1 MRKLVTGLFMSLD
14 GVVGY
19 PSSWAGAYFD
29 EELFEWIGTGLPLAD
44 AILLG
49 RRTYAE
55 FSELWPSQGTSTP
68 MGAFLNNTPKYVVSS
83 TLEALDWGPATLVRG
98 DLGDEVDKL
107 KRQDGANIQ
116 IPGSPRLV
124 GSLLA
129 AGLLDELSLAI
140 VPIVVGSGM
149 RLFDGIG
156 AQIPLQLVESRAL
169 SSGVLAVT
177 YRPRDEFPDSRGS

>member
-14 GVVGY
+14 GVVEG

-68 MGAFLNNTPKYVVSS
+68 MGAFLNKTPKYVISG
-83 TLEALDWGPATLVRG
+83 TLDRLEWGPATLLRG
-98 DLGDEVDKL
+98 DLGEEVEKL
-107 KRQDGANIQ
+107 KQEDGANIQ
-116 IPGSPRLV
+116 IPGSPTLV
-124 GSLLA
+124 CSLVA

-140 VPIVVGSGM
+140 VPVVVGSGL
-149 RLFDGIG
+149 RLFEGVG
-156 AQIPLQLVESRAL
+156 AQTALRLVESRAL
-169 SSGVLAVT
+169 RSGVLAVT
-177 YRPRDEFPDSRGS
+177 YQPAR